1 MLPATLDQYSRSR
14 LAHYTGY
21 KPHGGAGATAVQ
33 PAHGPTAE
41 TTQGFANLQVLKNGP
56 QPAHSRH
63 AINSR
68 KVSKCDATLP
78 STCCTATLQIHSC
91 KLHWPQ
97 PAHKRYCSLLDCS

>member
-1 MLPATLDQYSRSR
+1 MQPTAVLAWLQAGMLPATLDQYSRSR

-21 KPHGGAGATAVQ
+21 KPHAGAGATAVQ

-41 TTQGFANLQVLKNGP
+41 TTQGFANLQVLKYGP

-68 KVSKCDATLP
+68 KVRAL
-78 STCCTATLQIHSC
+78 
-91 KLHWPQ
+91 
-97 PAHKRYCSLLDCS
+97 